1 MHYVCPLDWR
11 YGSEEMRRLFQVS
24 NIVQTYLKVE
34 RALVCALEELGIAEP
49 GSCEKVMRAEVKP
62 EEVYELERSIGHDIA
77 GLAFLLEEKSG
88 CRFVHYGATS
98 YDIVDTAWALI
109 LRDAISIVRKKLV
122 QIIQELI
129 DKAIKYK
136 DLIMIGRTHGQ
147 HALPITLGFK
157 FANYLYEFSR
167 TLKMLHEVEKL
178 VVRGKISGAVGTMA
192 AWGDKGIEIEKKTL
206 EKLGLEPHVISTQ
219 VAPRD
224 GFAYLISTL
233 AILASQLDRLAT
245 EIRELSRPEI
255 GELQEGFERVGS
267 SAMPHKANPVTSEK
281 ISGLAKVLRGLVIT
295 ALENIPLWHERD
307 LTNSSSER
315 ILLPHAFLIIDEMLE
330 SMIKVLRNLTV
341 NEGNIKRNLNLL
353 RGFTLT
359 EAVMNILIKR
369 GLPRAKAHEILR
381 RLTRRYAEG
390 KTLWDVLREDE
401 EIRKYLTEEEIKSI
415 TYENYLGCYDKLIER
430 AIEYAKKILKET
442 AHIDQQC

>member
-1 MHYVCPLDWR
+1 MEYVCPLDWR
-11 YGSEEMRRLFQVS
+11 YGSEEMRRLFRVD
-24 NIVQTYLKVE
+24 NIVQAYIKVE

-49 GSCEKVMRAEVKP
+49 GSCEKVMKAEVKP
-62 EEVYELERSIGHDIA
+62 EEVYELERKIGHDIA

-109 LRDAISIVRKKLV
+109 LRDAIGIVKRKLA
-122 QIIQELI
+122 QLIQELI
-129 DKAIKYK
+129 DKAVKYR
-136 DLIMIGRTHGQ
+136 DLVMIGRTHGQ

-192 AWGDKGIEIEKKTL
+192 AWGDKGVEVEKKTL
-206 EKLGLEPHVISTQ
+206 EKLGLEPHIITTQ

-233 AILASQLDRLAT
+233 AVLASQLDRLAT

-281 ISGLAKVLRGLVIT
+281 ISGLAKILRGLVIT

-315 ILLPHAFLIIDEMLE
+315 ILIPHAFLIIDEMLE
-330 SMIKVLRNLTV
+330 SMIKVLKNLIV
-341 NEGNIKRNLNLL
+341 NEENIKRNLNLL

-359 EAVMNILIKR
+359 EAIMNILIKK
-369 GLPRAKAHEILR
+369 GLPRAKAHEVLR
-381 RLTRRYAEG
+381 RLSRKYAEG
-390 KTLWDVLREDE
+390 KSLWDVLREDE
-401 EIRKYLTEEEIKSI
+401 EIRKYLTEEEINSI

-430 AIEYAKKILKET
+430 AIEYARNIIKET
-442 AHIDQQC
+442 LGIA